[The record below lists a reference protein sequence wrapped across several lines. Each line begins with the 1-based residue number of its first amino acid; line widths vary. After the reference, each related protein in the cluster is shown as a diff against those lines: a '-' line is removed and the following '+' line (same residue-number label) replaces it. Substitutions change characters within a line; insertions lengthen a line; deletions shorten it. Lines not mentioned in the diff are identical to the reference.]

1 MALAP
6 PKASN
11 PKLVALHRPPPAQRA
26 PLVKTTRPITLH
38 PVASPQVEPT
48 EAALAAVDRP
58 APGALGALDASGGI
72 LAEITSGLAE
82 GDDLQELLARFMP
95 PLMELAHADAGAV
108 RVLDDTGE
116 HMLLVA
122 SQGLPEDVRRSE
134 RSVPAPCGICGRAA
148 EGAEPVWSE
157 DLDDC
162 SRRNESPY
170 FGEACRRVLA
180 VPLTH
185 RGQTLGVY
193 NLFYAAGNA
202 PPAGAL
208 PLLGSVGRLLGLAL
222 AHARLERE
230 NLRATVLQERQA
242 MAADVHDSIGQ
253 SLAFVKMRLP
263 LLEDAL
269 QAGDAR
275 EAGRYFDDVREAVG
289 QAHSSL
295 RGILSQFRSPPDPLG
310 LTHALDVITAMF
322 REACTTQLSLRNDLP
337 AALLTPAQQHQVA
350 QVVQEALLNVARHAR
365 AQHAWVRLAPAAGP
379 AGVAGP
385 PGAAL
390 PSPGTAVE
398 VLVQDDGIGPPAAP
412 AGGAG
417 GAAGGASAAADAGS
431 HYGLQIMRER
441 ARRLGGTLTVTPR
454 EGGGTSV
461 RLLFGA
467 TPPAPAATEL
477 H

>member
-1 MALAP
+1 M
-6 PKASN
+6 
-11 PKLVALHRPPPAQRA
+11 
-26 PLVKTTRPITLH
+26 KTTRPITLH
-38 PVASPQVEPT
+38 PVVSARVET
-48 EAALAAVDRP
+48 TAAGLAAAVRP
-58 APGALGALDASGGI
+58 GPDERGAGLAHGSPGAPNTSGALEGSGGI
-72 LAEITSGLAE
+72 LAEITSGLAD
-82 GDDLQELLARFMP
+82 GNDLQELLARFMP
-95 PLMELAHADAGAV
+95 PLMELARADAGAV
-108 RVLDDTGE
+108 RMLDDTGE

-122 SQGLPEDVRRSE
+122 SQGLPEDVLRSE
-134 RSVPAPCGICGRAA
+134 RSVPAPCGVCGRAA

-170 FGEACRRVLA
+170 FGDACRRVLA

-193 NLFYAAGNA
+193 NLFYAAGHA

-289 QAHSSL
+289 QAHTSL
-295 RGILSQFRSPPDPLG
+295 RGILSQFRAPPDPLG
-310 LTHALDVITAMF
+310 LTHALDVVAAMF
-322 REACTTQLSLRNDLP
+322 REACTTQLSLRNELP
-337 AALLTPAQQHQVA
+337 VALLTPAQQHQVA

-365 AQHAWVRLAPAAGP
+365 ARQAWVRLAASAGEHG
-379 AGVAGP
+379 AP
-385 PGAAL
+385 PT
-390 PSPGTAVE
+390 PVGTTVE
-398 VLVQDDGIGPPAAP
+398 VLVQDDGIGPPPGAAER

-417 GAAGGASAAADAGS
+417 AAGASGTSVASAASGAPAAPPAGS
-431 HYGLQIMRER
+431 HYGLQIMQER
-441 ARRLGGTLTVTPR
+441 ARRLGGTLSVAPR

-461 RLLFGA
+461 CLRFRA
-467 TPPAPAATEL
+467 APPAPAATEL